1 MRLTWRDGVT
11 TLLVG
16 MVALTY
22 AAYAAGWAIP
32 VIDDAR
38 GATLLIGAVGLT
50 MCIVGG
56 SGSVIASPDAFMVP
70 ASVLGGVALLLI
82 IAGLITGWSLAVPL
96 LAAVTLLLWTIS
108 TVRHAMAASRMTQQA

>member
-1 MRLTWRDGVT
+1 VT

-16 MVALTY
+16 AVALTY
-22 AAYAAGWAIP
+22 AAYTAGWAIP

-38 GATLLIGAVGLT
+38 GATLLVGAVGLT

-56 SGSVIASPDAFMVP
+56 SESVIASRDAFIVP

-108 TVRHAMAASRMTQQA
+108 TVRHAMAPPRTTQQA